1 MRMRLSGIGMEYGEL
16 VGNAKN
22 VGNQSGNQSG
32 NLSIT
37 VEMTPIGN
45 GNDKFKEWREVRITE
60 NVHTFVPHI

>member
-1 MRMRLSGIGMEYGEL
+1 MRMRLSGIGLECGEL

-22 VGNQSGNQSG
+22 VGNQSG